1 MSYIL
6 IHRERGIFAALGGEV
21 RGTDTPTLFTLD
33 EQDEDD
39 YFIIGQAT
47 KFHSKESA
55 QKFVTEC
62 FEPEEHSKFK
72 LKELTYENEDNV
84 FATYIEI
91 VKSGYQAWTG
101 KMIDSIP
108 MISTAKH

>member
-1 MSYIL
+1 MAYIL

-55 QKFVTEC
+55 QKFVNEC

-101 KMIDSIP
+101 NMIDSIP